1 MDGPIPHISLF
12 SMPLWILFRCVC
24 SLSSGLSFALRKSG
38 EATCGHLHPPEFAL
52 SPASAVHPL
61 LPSFNFSLTTTFD
74 DLVLQALSTSA
85 NIEMDGATRVQAQ
98 LPVRWGGLGLRS
110 VTQLAP
116 SAFLSSLTAAE
127 SLLRALL
134 PLALLATLDPSYDA
148 AISCWQALAGGG
160 ATIPAIE
167 TVRGQRGWDDQ
178 VCSSQYDALVA
189 AASGPA
195 VHARLLAVKAEGSG
209 AWLQALPASSL
220 GSDWGMTNCA

>member
-1 MDGPIPHISLF
+1 MTSFMDGPIPHISLF

-148 AISCWQALAGGG
+148 AISCWQALGGG
-160 ATIPAIE
+160 E
-167 TVRGQRGWDDQ
+167 GND
-178 VCSSQYDALVA
+178 
-189 AASGPA
+189 SGDRNSEGA
-195 VHARLLAVKAEGSG
+195 ERLG
-209 AWLQALPASSL
+209 
-220 GSDWGMTNCA
+220 